1 MWRRDEKSRSVRKER
16 CATPFPEW
24 GLKTDGSTTRS
35 IPTSSRPKG
44 CIDWP
49 NGWTLGAPRCVVRL
63 WPFAEPKFAW
73 ASGARRSKPAV
84 RSPFGIGAVLGL
96 CASDAGK
103 YKVRPCFLSVKMDS
117 TEHEF
122 RANPSPEHVETLSL
136 LSLKQKSENERT
148 RLHSQ
153 QLNSVCP
160 ETQFSGT
167 CHFEEQTTKQSHGFT
182 LFREPSFF

>member
-1 MWRRDEKSRSVRKER
+1 MG
-16 CATPFPEW
+16 
-24 GLKTDGSTTRS
+24 GLKADGSTTRS

-44 CIDWP
+44 CIAWP
-49 NGWTLGAPRCVVRL
+49 NGWTLDAPRCVVRL

-73 ASGARRSKPAV
+73 ASGARRLKPAV

-122 RANPSPEHVETLSL
+122 RANPSPEVVEALSL

-148 RLHSQ
+148 RLQSQ
-153 QLNSVCP
+153 RLNSFGIVISRRELP
-160 ETQFSGT
+160 
-167 CHFEEQTTKQSHGFT
+167 KQSHRFT
-182 LFREPSFF
+182 LFREPLFLLVTFSSRS